1 MCSDRHVFPLLLARC
16 RRALFP
22 EFVNLLF
29 PEFVNLGLKSPRQP
43 ALPPSPPGPEDQS
56 RFTKLPSSTCRDTSL
71 WGESQA
77 SGDTEPAEPDN
88 ASHLPLLLRGATI
101 PFVLEGSS
109 AWQSRL
115 ALARRGC
122 TWGEGLGASQQLRS
136 RQACICISIR
146 WAGAGG
152 ASCRGLGRN
161 APCSFKGWAQ
171 GSSSS
176 GLHLPAVF
184 TLTQF
189 F

>member
-1 MCSDRHVFPLLLARC
+1 MCSDRHIFPLLVAHC
-16 RRALFP
+16 RRA
-22 EFVNLLF
+22 LF

-77 SGDTEPAEPDN
+77 SSDTEPAEPDN

-109 AWQSRL
+109 AWQPRL
-115 ALARRGC
+115 ALAQRGC

>member
-1 MCSDRHVFPLLLARC
+1 MCSDRHIFPLLVAHC

-22 EFVNLLF
+22 EFINLLRETQK
-29 PEFVNLGLKSPRQP
+29 PQT
-43 ALPPSPPGPEDQS
+43 ALPPSPQALRTRAGSQS
-56 RFTKLPSSTCRDTSL
+56 FLHLPAGTPHF
-71 WGESQA
+71 GAESQA
-77 SGDTEPAEPDN
+77 SGGTEPAEPDK
-88 ASHLPLLLRGATI
+88 ASHLPLLPRGATM

-109 AWQSRL
+109 VWQPRL

-122 TWGEGLGASQQLRS
+122 TWGEGLSASQQLHS
-136 RQACICISIR
+136 RQACICISIG